1 MNKASL
7 LTIIII
13 MVYTIGF
20 IGITVEPKTEG
31 TIEINGEIYTVVIAN
46 EYLHYKVVKLHI
58 NNLDEWKL
66 FDYTSSKPKIT

>member
-13 MVYTIGF
+13 MAYGIGF

-31 TIEINGEIYTVVIAN
+31 TIEINDKVYTVVFPD
-46 EYLHYKVVKLHI
+46 EYLHYKVIKLHI
-58 NNLDEWKL
+58 NSLDEWKL
-66 FDYTSSKPKIT
+66 FDYTISKPKIT